1 MLRGNA
7 PDAYLSIYN
16 AAVAMKCRS
25 QAPIAGPSL
34 DRKALKS
41 FSEACKGHKVESLVC
56 FVCACLYTYVEELAV
71 EGKSD
76 IEWVQ
81 PFKPDSDS
89 QELFFLNRPID
100 EAGELLNLNT
110 FLHRYDKVSDAGHR
124 LQDRENFSDWC
135 LRWPSNDYPCGR
147 KILCC
152 PEDSR
157 RFFSGL
163 PLADTQQEVAIN
175 HSQNISQRPASKT
188 YIA

>member
-1 MLRGNA
+1 M
-7 PDAYLSIYN
+7 
-16 AAVAMKCRS
+16 
-25 QAPIAGPSL
+25 
-34 DRKALKS
+34 
-41 FSEACKGHKVESLVC
+41 ESLVC